1 MASVDMNAILNEIRE
16 TVRLRRIAGEYPPG
30 LENQLEQEFELI
42 LKSTNRAFRVDVEA
56 KEHLDEVEGALK
68 RLLSRYES
76 QKDKLEQQSL
86 GGNREHQTLD
96 PWGFI
101 APELV
106 EIEHHMLA
114 SLRLL
119 ADHAIQQENA
129 DKRLVTELS
138 RHVLDRLAVIDH
150 LAIIVQELDSRIL
163 DLEQKQK

>member
-1 MASVDMNAILNEIRE
+1 MQKLIEYFR
-16 TVRLRRIAGEYPPG
+16 RL
-30 LENQLEQEFELI
+30 
-42 LKSTNRAFRVDVEA
+42 T
-56 KEHLDEVEGALK
+56 
-68 RLLSRYES
+68 
-76 QKDKLEQQSL
+76 L
-86 GGNREHQTLD
+86 GGNRENQTLD

-119 ADHAIQQENA
+119 AEHAIQQENA